1 MTVGELKEF
10 IEDLPN
16 DMIIYI
22 TSDDNMPVKRVVDIS
37 SEIRVPYYKELYI
50 EVESEIIHLLS
61 NPSQENIRFKTQIIN
76 GK

>member
-10 IEDLPN
+10 IEDLPD

-22 TSDDNMPVKRVVDIS
+22 TSDDNMPVKKVVDVS

-50 EVESEIIHLLS
+50 EIERETG
-61 NPSQENIRFKTQIIN
+61 EE
-76 GK
+76 

>member
-10 IEDLPN
+10 IKDLPD

-22 TSDDNMPVKRVVDIS
+22 TSDDNMPVKKVVDIS

-50 EVESEIIHLLS
+50 EVESEIG
-61 NPSQENIRFKTQIIN
+61 EE
-76 GK
+76 

>member
-10 IEDLPN
+10 IVDLPN

-50 EVESEIIHLLS
+50 EVESE
-61 NPSQENIRFKTQIIN
+61 N
-76 GK
+76 GEE